1 MTELKLRSEGLEWRE
16 IEDEVIAI
24 DIRNSSYLSANGS
37 GLVIWR
43 ELAEGTTR
51 VLLIERLVETF
62 GVETDR
68 AAADVDHFL
77 ADLRSRGLL
86 EG

>member
-1 MTELKLRSEGLEWRE
+1 MSGLRLRSESLEWRE

-24 DIRNSSYLSANGS
+24 DTRTSSYLSANGS

-51 VLLIERLVETF
+51 ELLIERIVETF
-62 GVETDR
+62 GIEKDR
-68 AAADVDHFL
+68 AAIDVDYFL

>member
-1 MTELKLRSEGLEWRE
+1 MSELRLRSESLEWRE

-24 DIRNSSYLSANGS
+24 DTRTSSYLSANGS

-51 VLLIERLVETF
+51 ELLIERIVETF
-62 GVETDR
+62 GIETDR

-77 ADLRSRGLL
+77 SDLRSRGLL
-86 EG
+86 DG

>member
-1 MTELKLRSEGLEWRE
+1 MTELRLRSEGLEWRE

-43 ELAEGTTR
+43 ELAAGTTR
-51 VLLIERLVETF
+51 ELLIERLVENF
-62 GVETDR
+62 EVETDR

-77 ADLRSRGLL
+77 ADLKSRGLL

>member
-1 MTELKLRSEGLEWRE
+1 MTELRLRSESLEWRE

-37 GLVIWR
+37 GLVLWR

-51 VLLIERLVETF
+51 ELLIERLAETF
-62 GVETDR
+62 GIEIDR